1 MYMIE
6 KVIGHIFEYD
16 KKHKV
21 LKIVADLA
29 EVGVPSPGL
38 RATAAAEVDA
48 LVGGA
53 AAIGAPPPPHAPPCS
68 STRHRNPASP
78 IRKMFTAIFGMC
90 RYI

>member
-6 KVIGHIFEYD
+6 KVIGHTFEYY

-21 LKIVADLA
+21 LKIVVDLA
-29 EVGVPSPGL
+29 EVRVPPLGP
-38 RATAAAEVDA
+38 RATAAAEADA
-48 LVGGA
+48 PEGGA
-53 AAIGAPPPPHAPPCS
+53 AAVGAHPPPHAPPCS
-68 STRHRNPASP
+68 STCHRNPTSP